1 MLMKDQVVLIT
12 GAGRGWGRGIA
23 QQFGRQGAKV
33 IAVSRTQSEID
44 LTVSAV
50 QAEHSIIE
58 GLSVDVADDAAM
70 QRMTDYV
77 LGKYGRLD
85 VLVNNAGVL
94 PIKPFEQCTL
104 EDIDRTLAIN
114 LRGQM
119 LGCKL
124 FLEPMKAQGGG
135 ALINVSSRA
144 GVMPFANQTLYGAS
158 KYGLEGFTKCLA
170 LEIAQYN
177 ISTNTITPGGGSTG
191 KRLKPTSLTQSD
203 YDKLSAEEQAKYA
216 DPILYS
222 EAFVYL
228 GLQRGGGLTG
238 ARVEAYELSERIR
251 HEGYNITVDPARGY

>member
-23 QQFGRQGAKV
+23 RQFGLQGARV

-44 LTVSAV
+44 QTVADV
-50 QAEHSIIE
+50 RADHSSVE

-70 QRMTDYV
+70 IKLKDYV
-77 LGKYGRLD
+77 LDKYGRLD
-85 VLVNNAGVL
+85 VLVNNAAVML
-94 PIKPFEQCTL
+94 FKTFEESTQQ
-104 EDIDRTLAIN
+104 EIDRVLNIN
-114 LRGQM
+114 LRAVL

-144 GVMPFANQTLYGAS
+144 GVMPFEKETVYVAA
-158 KYGLEGFTKCLA
+158 KYALEGFTKSLA

-177 ISTNTITPGGGSTG
+177 ISTNTITPGGRASG
-191 KRLKPTSLTQSD
+191 KTLKPTSMTQAE
-203 YDKLSAEEQAKYA
+203 YDALSPQDQAKYG

-228 GLQRGGGLTG
+228 GLQRGSGLTG

-251 HEGYNITVDPARGY
+251 NEGWDITIDPARGY

>member
-33 IAVSRTQSEID
+33 IAVSRTQAEID
-44 LTVSAV
+44 LTVAAV
-50 QAEHSIIE
+50 QAENSIIE
-58 GLSVDVADDAAM
+58 GLSVDVSDDAAM
-70 QRMTDYV
+70 HQLKDYV

-85 VLVNNAGVL
+85 VLVNNAAVML
-94 PIKPFEQCTL
+94 FKTFEESTQA
-104 EDIDRTLAIN
+104 EIDRVLEIN
-114 LRGQM
+114 LRAVL

-144 GVMPFANQTLYGAS
+144 GVMPFEKETVYCAA
-158 KYGLEGFTKCLA
+158 KYALEGFTKSLA
-170 LEIAQYN
+170 QEIAQYN
-177 ISTNTITPGGGSTG
+177 ISTNTITPGGKASG
-191 KRLKPTSLTQSD
+191 KTLKPTSMTQAD
-203 YDKLSAEEQAKYA
+203 YDALSPQEQARYG

-228 GLQRGGGLTG
+228 GLQRGDGLTG
-238 ARVEAYELSERIR
+238 ARVEAYELSKRIR
-251 HEGYNITVDPARGY
+251 QEGYNISVDPVRGY